1 MVLNNVKQGIIM
13 EIILLS
19 DVENLGESGDVVTVK
34 PGYARNKLIP
44 QGLALRA
51 SNRNIAIASEKNRV
65 AEAKLDRENQ
75 AMNALAK
82 KLSKV
87 EITIEV
93 KVGDEEKMFGSI
105 TNKDIHKELM
115 DKGFELERSQI
126 TIKDPIKA
134 LGIYHIQVKVSK
146 DIVSDVKLYVIKG

>member
-1 MVLNNVKQGIIM
+1 MK
-13 EIILLS
+13 IILLS
-19 DVENLGESGDVVTVK
+19 DVENLGESGDVIAVK

-51 SNRNIAIASEKNRV
+51 SNRNIAV
-65 AEAKLDRENQ
+65 ANENKKVATAKLERENQ
-75 AMNALAK
+75 ALNVLAK

-105 TNKDIHKELM
+105 TNKDIHKELI
-115 DKGFELERSQI
+115 DKGFEIEKNQI
-126 TIKDPIKA
+126 SIKEPIKA
-134 LGIYHIQVKVSK
+134 LGIYHINVKISK
-146 DIVSDVKLYVIKG
+146 DIISDVKLYVIKG

>member
-1 MVLNNVKQGIIM
+1 MK
-13 EIILLS
+13 IILLS
-19 DVENLGESGDVVTVK
+19 DVENLGESGDVIAVN

-51 SNRNIAIASEKNRV
+51 SNRNIAV
-65 AEAKLDRENQ
+65 ANENKKVATAKLERENQ
-75 AMNALAK
+75 AMNVLAK

-105 TNKDIHKELM
+105 TNKDIHKELI
-115 DKGFELERSQI
+115 DKGFEIEKNQI
-126 TIKDPIKA
+126 SIEEPIKA
-134 LGIYHIQVKVSK
+134 LGIYHINIKISK
-146 DIVSDVKLYVIKG
+146 DITSDVKLYVIKG

>member
-1 MVLNNVKQGIIM
+1 MK
-13 EIILLS
+13 IILLS
-19 DVENLGESGDVVTVK
+19 DVENLGESGDVIAVN

-51 SNRNIAIASEKNRV
+51 SNRNIAVTNENKRIET
-65 AEAKLDRENQ
+65 AKLERENQ
-75 AMNALAK
+75 ALNVLAK

-105 TNKDIHKELM
+105 TNKDIHKELI
-115 DKGFELERSQI
+115 DKGFEIEKNQI
-126 TIKDPIKA
+126 SIEKPIKA
-134 LGIYHIQVKVSK
+134 LGIYHINVKISK
-146 DIVSDVKLYVIKG
+146 DINSDVKLYVIKG